1 MRELVWRK
9 DGGGAGM
16 RDFTAEIMDSART
29 QYKAI

>member
-1 MRELVWRK
+1 
-9 DGGGAGM
+9 M